1 MSYCKHSDREGQRGG
16 AAGMS
21 PNEIQWSSGC
31 SPIPLGRAPILF
43 RRDLPV
49 HGAALLSQASSP
61 SDPPPLRFAAVAGK
75 GDHHDQPPGW
85 MVVAGSVPQSV
96 MCTVTDLSGLK
107 VNPPPFL
114 PPPFTGKIPHQQP

>member
-16 AAGMS
+16 AASVS
-21 PNEIQWSSGC
+21 PNEIQWSSEC

-75 GDHHDQPPGW
+75 GRRSSRPTSRLD
-85 MVVAGSVPQSV
+85 GSRRVRPSISNV
-96 MCTVTDLSGLK
+96 HRD
-107 VNPPPFL
+107 
-114 PPPFTGKIPHQQP
+114 